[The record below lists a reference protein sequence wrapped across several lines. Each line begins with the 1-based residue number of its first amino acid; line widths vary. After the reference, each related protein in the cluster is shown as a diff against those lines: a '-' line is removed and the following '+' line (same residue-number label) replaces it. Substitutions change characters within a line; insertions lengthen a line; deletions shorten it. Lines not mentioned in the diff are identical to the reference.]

1 MQVRRD
7 DVVQAGRRG
16 LGPHVR
22 VQPRLQVTR
31 RPGAHTHAHTHT
43 LVSPPPSRARTLH
56 TNIHAHTHDIFFID
70 NDNHHNTYM
79 IYMPVASAGLLCAV
93 PPVTVYDYVTTYQDV
108 MIIMNG
114 RGLGRSTLCSTTST
128 CSCSTPPSTP
138 RSTGRP

>member
-1 MQVRRD
+1 M
-7 DVVQAGRRG
+7 VQAGRRG

-93 PPVTVYDYVTTYQDV
+93 PPVTVYDYVTTYTHSDISKYIFLKCYLSDSCFINV
-108 MIIMNG
+108 CSMLIIITIF
-114 RGLGRSTLCSTTST
+114 SFTKASA
-128 CSCSTPPSTP
+128 
-138 RSTGRP
+138 